1 MAILFRRGR
10 LCGDGKR
17 VASASLYMLERHCCV
32 QSRPRPSDPSTIEP
46 YSLNRTSTVCAPRD
60 APSCE
65 RCVVTRAKSC
75 VDASHSL
82 PCVCSGRVS
91 LVGIIFIPVRLE
103 TRLQYATDLYE
114 SARRRWL
121 HLAVRTRSL
130 SRQSSRGL
138 RIVFPCY
145 LSTRRPRCRF
155 LKLTLLH
162 GQVLLLV
169 QVVHETPRAQVV
181 DRKGVRRSV
190 DAEACICRR

>member
-1 MAILFRRGR
+1 MYALFFSFLFDSSLVHQQMAILFRHGR

-91 LVGIIFIPVRLE
+91 LVGIIFVPVRFE

-130 SRQSSRGL
+130 SRQSSIEACGSFFHG
-138 RIVFPCY
+138 I
-145 LSTRRPRCRF
+145 SRR
-155 LKLTLLH
+155 
-162 GQVLLLV
+162 
-169 QVVHETPRAQVV
+169 
-181 DRKGVRRSV
+181 GVRVVVS
-190 DAEACICRR
+190 